1 MSENAN
7 VNALPDAREIE
18 ARLRRAPFHEW
29 LGLKVL
35 SVAEG
40 EIELGATWREEWVVN
55 PEKRY
60 THGGILAALV
70 DLAADWALVS
80 KTGRG
85 VPTIDLRVD
94 YHRAAFPGD
103 LRVTG
108 KVIRFGG
115 QVSTAEAY
123 VYDGEGKLLASGR
136 GTYATATSSAPA
148 SAPSAKPQA
157 NRP

>member
-1 MSENAN
+1 MSEAENK
-7 VNALPDAREIE
+7 ALPAAGEIE
-18 ARLRRAPFHEW
+18 ARLRRAPFHDW
-29 LGLKVL
+29 LGLKVV

-40 EIELGATWREEWVVN
+40 EIELTATWREEWVVN
-55 PEKRY
+55 PDKRY

-103 LRVTG
+103 LRVKG
-108 KVIRFGG
+108 KVIRFGA
-115 QVSTAEAY
+115 QVSTAEAH
-123 VYDGEGKLLASGR
+123 VYDADGKLVASGR
-136 GTYATATSSAPA
+136 GAYSTATPAAPA
-148 SAPSAKPQA
+148 QKA
-157 NRP
+157 